1 MLVSED
7 YPWGKLLREYATYCA
22 VGCINVAVFFL
33 IYDWL
38 YDMVLIE
45 RWRASS
51 AWAIAYF
58 ISSLQAHFLHRWLTF
73 ESKASYG
80 KSLYMMMIIYTVL
93 WALSTASIAYF
104 SDTLG
109 YNHLY
114 SWAANTAAFGFLTFL
129 ALRMFAFPLS
139 DGRITRKER
148 LEQYKERRRS

>member
-38 YDMVLIE
+38 YDMVVIE

-58 ISSLQAHFLHRWLTF
+58 ISSWQAHFLHRWLTF
-73 ESKASYG
+73 ESKSSYG
-80 KSLYMMMIIYTVL
+80 KSLYMMMIIYAVL

-114 SWAANTAAFGFLTFL
+114 SYSKHCSLWIPCLPGSAHVRISTVRRPHHPQRTA
-129 ALRMFAFPLS
+129 
-139 DGRITRKER
+139 
-148 LEQYKERRRS
+148 